1 MKSQVVIFVCSVLMD
16 LMLMSETSRLPLDQS
31 PVQPAQPLQPLPAHP
46 GPDPISSRAADLN
59 TAPTTNSESFS
70 LSKGLG
76 NIRRHLFE
84 RYSSSTFGGLFP
96 QPYWNNR
103 NNYNSWPYPYT
114 PGFQPNPGYNPA
126 NPYDAQPYNPYY
138 PYNYFGSS
146 YGSGGNYGSSAPIGA
161 IGSAKPGTSKI
172 SKT

>member
-59 TAPTTNSESFS
+59 TAPTTNM
-70 LSKGLG
+70 
-76 NIRRHLFE
+76 FE